1 MAQQPFLGAPVADE
15 LKFTLESYAAK
26 KKLLSDMIK
35 ALNSER
41 DSR

>member
-1 MAQQPFLGAPVADE
+1 MAQQPFLGAPIADE